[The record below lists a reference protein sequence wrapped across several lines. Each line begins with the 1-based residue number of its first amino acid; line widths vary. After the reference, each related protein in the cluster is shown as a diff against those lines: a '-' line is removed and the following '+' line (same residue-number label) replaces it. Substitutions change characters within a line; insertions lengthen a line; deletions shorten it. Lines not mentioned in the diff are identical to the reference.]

1 MPRRVLPA
9 LNEGVFKAAMVMFFP
24 VRGLRPCRAARVF
37 VVTVPNPGMTT
48 LSSLGSS
55 EGLYVGLR

>member
-1 MPRRVLPA
+1 M
-9 LNEGVFKAAMVMFFP
+9 NEGVFKAAMVMFFP

-37 VVTVPNPGMTT
+37 VVNVPNPGMTT